1 MGEGA
6 GGMMQGSIQYEVQSE
21 KDKLI
26 DRAERGLPRFDGH
39 EQASHMVWVSLLVVS
54 SCTVSFGCSQGFTSP
69 AMNPD
74 VDNPAKNNTLD
85 VDLRLSKE
93 DVTWFGSILNL
104 GAGAGSVLFSVP
116 VDRMGKR
123 FGIMMGNAC
132 FALGWITIGCLPS
145 IKAGADGSGVIM
157 ALFLARIC
165 LGLGIGFTC
174 CSVGTYQVELS
185 TIRQRG
191 AAGTCFQ
198 LGVSTGV
205 VFIYFGGLF
214 FTWRVLAN
222 SCGCMNVAGLILTYF
237 IPESPTWL
245 VTYDRLDEARVALA
259 RVRTHD
265 SDTEGHLAQ
274 LALLCEKT
282 AKKKS
287 SKLSD
292 LKTAPRLRALGIGMG
307 LLGLQSACGANVVMF
322 YSNQVLGM
330 VWADADTV
338 NRWGTGIVALSWVG
352 VLATVPIMD
361 KVGRKPLLLSATIG
375 MTLSAVVINIYFFS
389 DGSVDG
395 AFVVAGMFGFMAAFG
410 YGLGAIPW
418 FLVSEIAHPDVR
430 GMTASI
436 CSALSWVI
444 SFAVTKSVNNLQEL
458 FGGGDRGLGWLFS
471 IFALIGLSGTAFVWK
486 MVPETSGKTYQEI
499 EDELRTRG

>member
-1 MGEGA
+1 
-6 GGMMQGSIQYEVQSE
+6 MQGSIQYEVQSE

-214 FTWRVLAN
+214 F
-222 SCGCMNVAGLILTYF
+222 
-237 IPESPTWL
+237 
-245 VTYDRLDEARVALA
+245 
-259 RVRTHD
+259 
-265 SDTEGHLAQ
+265 
-274 LALLCEKT
+274 
-282 AKKKS
+282 
-287 SKLSD
+287 
-292 LKTAPRLRALGIGMG
+292 
-307 LLGLQSACGANVVMF
+307 
-322 YSNQVLGM
+322 
-330 VWADADTV
+330 
-338 NRWGTGIVALSWVG
+338 
-352 VLATVPIMD
+352 
-361 KVGRKPLLLSATIG
+361 
-375 MTLSAVVINIYFFS
+375 
-389 DGSVDG
+389 
-395 AFVVAGMFGFMAAFG
+395 
-410 YGLGAIPW
+410 
-418 FLVSEIAHPDVR
+418 
-430 GMTASI
+430 
-436 CSALSWVI
+436 
-444 SFAVTKSVNNLQEL
+444 
-458 FGGGDRGLGWLFS
+458 
-471 IFALIGLSGTAFVWK
+471 
-486 MVPETSGKTYQEI
+486 
-499 EDELRTRG
+499 